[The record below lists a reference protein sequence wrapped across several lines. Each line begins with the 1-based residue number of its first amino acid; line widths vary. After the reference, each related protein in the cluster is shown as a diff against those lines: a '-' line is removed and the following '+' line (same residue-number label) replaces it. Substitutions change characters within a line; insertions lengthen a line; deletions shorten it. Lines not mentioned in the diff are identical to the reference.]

1 MIYAITFD
9 LWNTIFAN
17 KFYSKQ
23 RLDILYSFL
32 QSREIYVPFE
42 VLKNAFNTKFHLYN
56 VTLKSLNYQ
65 HVYTDERIYRV
76 FEEIDVEIPSP
87 DIKLL
92 QKDLESVMLE
102 DPPLLKTGAKKSLE
116 ILSSDFKI
124 GLISNTGI
132 TPGPI
137 LSKVLEWYGLIDLFD
152 IIIYSDETGVYKP
165 HPKMFEIPLKKFNC
179 KGSNAIHIG
188 DSLATDIKGAQE
200 LNMLTI
206 WINDSDY
213 PQMLEIR
220 PDYQIKEIS
229 EMIQII
235 RSLSRE

>member
-23 RLDILYSFL
+23 RLEILHSFL

-42 VLKNAFNTKFHLYN
+42 DLKNAFNTKFHLYN
-56 VTLKSLNYQ
+56 ATPKSLNYQ

-76 FEEIDVEIPSP
+76 LEEIDVEIPSP

-92 QKDLESVMLE
+92 QKDLESIMLE

-132 TPGPI
+132 TPGSV
-137 LSKVLEWYGLIDLFD
+137 LSKVLEGYGLIDLFD
-152 IIIYSDETGVYKP
+152 IIVYSDETGVYKP

-179 KGSNAIHIG
+179 KAPNAIHIG
-188 DSLATDIKGAQE
+188 DSLATDIKGAQDV
-200 LNMLTI
+200 NMLTI

-213 PQMLEIR
+213 PQMPGIR
-220 PDYQIKEIS
+220 PDYEVKEVS
-229 EMIQII
+229 EMIEIV
-235 RSLSRE
+235 RNLNKE